1 MQAYLEQQIEEY
13 DRVEQERMEERQ
25 MATKKILER
34 MKIEQSNTIEG
45 LLLLFCLFLNME
57 LLICILYTMNEYLI
71 DLKLQDDLININ

>member
-1 MQAYLEQQIEEY
+1 LQAYLEQQIEEY

-45 LLLLFCLFLNME
+45 LLLLFFFKYSTLDLHT
-57 LLICILYTMNEYLI
+57 LYNE
-71 DLKLQDDLININ
+71 